1 MKIKKPN
8 IHIFVEHK
16 KYYLYDV
23 NINAVVTIPYEL
35 YEFFSLWGKEDE
47 KEITADIEEDIS
59 FLMEQGFLTEKKKIS
74 SIKHYETDTLKD
86 LYMYNMGNVIL
97 QVTQNCNLRC
107 EYCVYSGSYI
117 NRVHTN
123 KRMSFE
129 TAVKTIDFLAAHS
142 LNCNEVSIG
151 FYGGEPLLEIE
162 LIKKAVSY
170 AKEVFGEK
178 KVNFNMTTN
187 ATLLNMDIADFLVQ
201 NDFNITISLDGPR
214 NIHNKNRIFA
224 NSNKGTFDLIM
235 ENIAL
240 IREKYPFFDKKI
252 SFNAVIDLKQN
263 VSCTNEF
270 FLNYDTVKGLNV
282 NGTFI
287 NPVNRK
293 EILDF
298 DPELN
303 AISNYE
309 VFKVF
314 LYAFIIDFR
323 MTVLVLLFIPI
334 KCVVMK
340 YFAKKQ
346 KQIMDEFIK
355 RNQEYAKWFGDTV
368 GGVREVKLFNIL
380 DKKHEEFVLN
390 QNNIIEK
397 QKQMNMLGQWNTII
411 DSIMVQFL
419 STLLYILGANLVFDM
434 KLSVGS
440 VFAFITYSAYVT
452 GPISAIL
459 NIGYLLSGIIP
470 STKRYYAFMELEEET
485 DNGKK
490 TDLCPNDLRLQ
501 KVSFA
506 YERDKCILKN
516 IDILF
521 AKSSKT
527 AIIGRNGSGKTTII
541 NLLTRMYEPTS
552 GEILLGAENIS
563 ELPLPEYRNMV
574 SVVSQQIYLFNDTIR
589 NNICLYKQ
597 IDDTVIEAACKD
609 SGLEDFIKEV
619 SLDHVVGQNGAMLS
633 GGQKQ
638 KIALARALVHDKPI
652 IIFDEATSNT
662 DAYSEQQINGLLDTR
677 LKDKTV
683 IVITHKKEILSKV
696 DQIVVLKE
704 GVVADLGRYDD
715 LIGKSD
721 ELNVMLEKAE

>member
-1 MKIKKPN
+1 
-8 IHIFVEHK
+8 
-16 KYYLYDV
+16 
-23 NINAVVTIPYEL
+23 
-35 YEFFSLWGKEDE
+35 
-47 KEITADIEEDIS
+47 
-59 FLMEQGFLTEKKKIS
+59 
-74 SIKHYETDTLKD
+74 
-86 LYMYNMGNVIL
+86 
-97 QVTQNCNLRC
+97 
-107 EYCVYSGSYI
+107 
-117 NRVHTN
+117 
-123 KRMSFE
+123 
-129 TAVKTIDFLAAHS
+129 
-142 LNCNEVSIG
+142 
-151 FYGGEPLLEIE
+151 
-162 LIKKAVSY
+162 
-170 AKEVFGEK
+170 
-178 KVNFNMTTN
+178 
-187 ATLLNMDIADFLVQ
+187 
-201 NDFNITISLDGPR
+201 
-214 NIHNKNRIFA
+214 
-224 NSNKGTFDLIM
+224 
-235 ENIAL
+235 
-240 IREKYPFFDKKI
+240 
-252 SFNAVIDLKQN
+252 
-263 VSCTNEF
+263 
-270 FLNYDTVKGLNV
+270 
-282 NGTFI
+282 
-287 NPVNRK
+287 
-293 EILDF
+293 
-298 DPELN
+298 
-303 AISNYE
+303 
-309 VFKVF
+309 
-314 LYAFIIDFR
+314 
-323 MTVLVLLFIPI
+323 
-334 KCVVMK
+334 
-340 YFAKKQ
+340 
-346 KQIMDEFIK
+346 
-355 RNQEYAKWFGDTV
+355 
-368 GGVREVKLFNIL
+368 
-380 DKKHEEFVLN
+380 
-390 QNNIIEK
+390 
-397 QKQMNMLGQWNTII
+397 MNMLGQWNTII

-452 GPISAIL
+452 RWNFCNPK
-459 NIGYLLSGIIP
+459 YRIP
-470 STKRYYAFMELEEET
+470 VIRDYSVNKRYYAFMELEEET